1 MTIKQISE
9 RQFNEIAEAADLER
23 GLTRFY
29 YDARNSSIVVCGNE
43 SPIHK
48 STIQYFTEVAAKAQ
62 ETLSRFQK
70 CNVIMG
76 GASKADLYFEN
87 KTETTSLKGK
97 SLDIS
102 LMVIVAGE
110 GSLSQYPTIAVE
122 VGYSETYKMLKKD
135 VEA

>member
-1 MTIKQISE
+1 
-9 RQFNEIAEAADLER
+9 
-23 GLTRFY
+23 
-29 YDARNSSIVVCGNE
+29 
-43 SPIHK
+43 
-48 STIQYFTEVAAKAQ
+48 
-62 ETLSRFQK
+62 
-70 CNVIMG
+70 MG
-76 GASKADLYFEN
+76 GTSKADLYFEN